1 LDFTLYNSVPTANNA
16 GADVVV
22 GQPDMTHGDINQGG
36 SPDANTLY
44 GPTNVYSDGTKLYV
58 ADMHNNRVL
67 IYNSIPT
74 TNNARAD
81 VVIGQQNMISNS
93 DNQGGSAGA
102 STLNRPTGVFVE
114 SGKLFVADYNN
125 SRVLIFNSLPTSNET
140 SADVVIG
147 QADMASNLPNR
158 GGAVSANTF
167 YLPIGVFYDGTR
179 LFVADYN
186 NSRVLIYNSVPTA
199 NNAGADVVVGQAD
212 FTHNEDDQGGAVSAN
227 GIDQFHQIW
236 VDTFR
241 FFGPDAYN
249 NRLLIYNLGPEFTLT
264 KNHSAAFAGGERVKV
279 AKKKITLWG
288 KKKTFKKG
296 RIRIF
301 QNGVL
306 KKIVKIKKSGSW
318 KTKFKDS
325 ESAMRSYKFKYYT
338 KAGSNT
344 ESSRTYVF
352 RINRTGVAAT
362 AVEKPANVSVPEKS
376 SSSSAKKEK
385 EIWGADFS
393 NF

>member
-1 LDFTLYNSVPTANNA
+1 MKKIAIMSLAAVLVLAGFFCWSGAPNA
-16 GADVVV
+16 KALIQTNASADVVV
-22 GQPDMTHGDINQGG
+22 GQQDMTSNSPNQG
-36 SPDANTLY
+36 SASAANNTLY
-44 GPTNVYSDGTKLYV
+44 EPRGVFSDGNKMIV
-58 ADMHNNRVL
+58 ADYTNNRVL

-74 TNNARAD
+74 GNNA
-81 VVIGQQNMISNS
+81 
-93 DNQGGSAGA
+93 
-102 STLNRPTGVFVE
+102 
-114 SGKLFVADYNN
+114 
-125 SRVLIFNSLPTSNET
+125 
-140 SADVVIG
+140 SADVVLG